1 MKPWIRLIAAII
13 AIALLAL
20 LCISLVRGVS
30 FILKKGELSSAEP
43 DPMFETP
50 AETVTP
56 PPGLYAEETQRPH
69 KTLDDYI
76 PEIETPVDK
85 TAAELIAEAQNG

>member
-1 MKPWIRLIAAII
+1 MKRWIKLIAA
-13 AIALLAL
+13 AAVVLLLVL
-20 LCISLVRGVS
+20 LCVSLVRGISDV
-30 FILKKGELSSAEP
+30 LLRGEINAAEP

-56 PPGLYAEETQRPH
+56 PPELYAEETQRPH

-76 PEIETPVDK
+76 PEVETPVDK
-85 TAAELIAEAQNG
+85 TAAELIEEAKNS